1 MLADSEKQLRIIGT
15 QINYYF
21 ICKTKLWLFSH
32 HIQME
37 QESELVSLGKI
48 LHKDTYKR
56 DKKDQTIDNLI
67 SFDFVRKGG
76 VLEIHEV
83 KKSKKMSKAHH
94 YQLLY
99 YLYYLKNEKGI
110 DDAIGII
117 DYPKIRRRETL
128 KLNDRNEKEIKNII
142 KRIGN
147 ILNEE
152 LPTPKR
158 IPACTKCAYY
168 DLCFV

>member
-1 MLADSEKQLRIIGT
+1 MLADSEKHLRIRGT

-37 QESELVSLGKI
+37 QESELVSLGKM
-48 LHKDTYKR
+48 LHKNSYKR
-56 DKKDQTIDNLI
+56 DKKDQTLDNLI
-67 SFDFVRKGG
+67 SFDFIRKGK

-83 KKSKKMSKAHH
+83 KKSRKMSKAHH

-110 DDAIGII
+110 TDAVGII
-117 DYPKIRRRETL
+117 DYPKIRRRETI
-128 KLNDRNEKEIKNII
+128 KLDDRKEKEITNIV
-142 KRIGN
+142 KRIGK
-147 ILNEE
+147 ILEE
-152 LPTPKR
+152 KMPVPDRK
-158 IPACTKCAYY
+158 PACRRCAYFE
-168 DLCFV
+168 LCFV

>member
-1 MLADSEKQLRIIGT
+1 MLADSEKHLRIIGT

-37 QESELVSLGKI
+37 QESELVSLGKMI
-48 LHKDTYKR
+48 HKDSYKR

-67 SFDFVRKGG
+67 SFDFVRKGD

-110 DDAIGII
+110 TDAVGII
-117 DYPKIRRRETL
+117 DYPKIRSRETL
-128 KLNDRNEKEIKNII
+128 KLDERKEKELENII
-142 KRIGN
+142 RRIGN

-152 LPTPKR
+152 MPASQR
-158 IPACTKCAYY
+158 VPACLKCAYY
-168 DLCFV
+168 ELCFV

>member
-37 QESELVSLGKI
+37 QESELVALGKM

-67 SFDFVRKGG
+67 SFDFVRKGK

-99 YLYYLKNEKGI
+99 YLYYLKKEKGI

-117 DYPKIRRRETL
+117 DYPKIRHKETL
-128 KLNDRNEKEIKNII
+128 KLNERNEKEIENII

-147 ILNEE
+147 ILSKKM
-152 LPTPKR
+152 PAPQR
-158 IPACTKCAYY
+158 IPACLKCAYY
-168 DLCFV
+168 ELCFV

>member
-1 MLADSEKQLRIIGT
+1 MLADSEKHLRIMGT

-37 QESELVSLGKI
+37 HESELVSLGKM
-48 LHKDTYKR
+48 LHQDSYKR

-67 SFDFVRKGG
+67 SFDFVRKGD

-110 DDAIGII
+110 TDAVGII

-128 KLNDRNEKEIKNII
+128 KLDERKEKELENII

-147 ILNEE
+147 ILSEE
-152 LPTPKR
+152 MPAPQR
-158 IPACTKCAYY
+158 IPACLRCAYY
-168 DLCFV
+168 ELCFV

>member
-1 MLADSEKQLRIIGT
+1 MHSNSEKQLRIAGT

-48 LHKDTYKR
+48 IHKDSYKR
-56 DKKDQTIDNLI
+56 DKRDQTIDNLI
-67 SFDFVRKGG
+67 SFDFVRKSDI
-76 VLEIHEV
+76 LEIHEI
-83 KKSKKMSKAHH
+83 KKSRKMSKAHH

-110 DDAIGII
+110 TAIGII

-128 KLNDRNEKEIKNII
+128 KLDERKEKELENII
-142 KRIGN
+142 VRIGN
-147 ILNEE
+147 ILSNEM
-152 LPTPKR
+152 PAPDKR
-158 IPACTKCAYY
+158 SVCLKCAYY
-168 DLCFV
+168 ELCFV